1 MRYNLH
7 SKTIDA
13 LRGIAAAAVF
23 FDHSDTSGLATNA
36 WFSAHKGLMGDF
48 GVYVFFCLSGYL
60 IWQSGTRLIGT
71 PGGIKLYAI
80 HRFTRLV
87 PLYLINLLVVTAAI
101 SYIGSRWTPTYDAW
115 IIFRHLIFS
124 QDLYPSVARNINP
137 VLWTLTH
144 EAMFYLLVP
153 IILMAGIRDKYVV
166 LIASFVIYG
175 IFLACGWLD
184 YFKFAQIFYAFALG
198 IFIADASSKARLV
211 VCLVAISLAI
221 YACLGD
227 TLHAYV
233 GRIIAVAFALSCI
246 SLTKGKE
253 CSQTVSW
260 LISPFVFLGI
270 ISYSMYIWHYQIIYV
285 VEYYYPFFNRHIP
298 GWSQYGLVSGTILCS
313 ICILISYI
321 SYVLIEKPSM
331 GRLRIAMEKKTG
343 ARVAVA

>member
-36 WFSAHKGLMGDF
+36 WFSAHKGMMGDF

-71 PGGIKLYAI
+71 PGGIRLYAI

-87 PLYLINLLVVTAAI
+87 PLYLVNLFVVTALLG
-101 SYIGSRWTPTYDAW
+101 YIGSRWVPNFDAW

-124 QDLYPSVARNINP
+124 QDLYPSVAREINP

-144 EAMFYLLVP
+144 EALFYILVP
-153 IILMAGIRDKYVV
+153 VMLLMGVRNKYAILV
-166 LIASFVIYG
+166 ASFSIYG
-175 IFLACGWLD
+175 VFLACGWLG
-184 YFKFAQIFYAFALG
+184 YFKFSQIFYAFALG
-198 IFIADASSKARLV
+198 VFVAEASAKARLA
-211 VCLVAISLAI
+211 VCLVAIVLAI
-221 YACLGD
+221 YACFD
-227 TLHAYV
+227 EILHGYA
-233 GRIIAVAFALSCI
+233 GRVIAIAFALTCI
-246 SLTKGKE
+246 SLTKGRD
-253 CSQTVSW
+253 CGSVASR
-260 LISPFVFLGI
+260 LMSPFVFLGV

-298 GWSQYGLVSGTILCS
+298 GWSQYGLVSGVILCS
-313 ICILISYI
+313 ICIGISYL
-321 SYVLIEKPSM
+321 SYRFLEKPSM
-331 GRLRIAMEKKTG
+331 GRLRVALEEKTG
-343 ARVAVA
+343 VRPAIA

>member
-71 PGGIKLYAI
+71 PGGLKLYAI

-87 PLYLINLLVVTAAI
+87 PLYFINILVVTTLL
-101 SYIGSRWTPTYDAW
+101 SYIGSRWTPSYDAW
-115 IIFRHLIFS
+115 SIFRHLIFS
-124 QDLYPSVARNINP
+124 QDLYPSVARDINP

-144 EAMFYLLVP
+144 EVMFYILVP
-153 IILMAGIRDKYVV
+153 VILLAGIRDKYVI
-166 LIASFVIYG
+166 LAGSFIIYWV
-175 IFLACGWLD
+175 FLASGWLS
-184 YFKFAQIFYAFALG
+184 YFKFSQIFYAFALG
-198 IFIADASSKARLV
+198 VFIAEASNKARV
-211 VCLVAISLAI
+211 IVCLAAISVAV
-221 YACLGD
+221 YACVGS
-227 TLHAYV
+227 TLHAYS
-233 GRIIAVAFALSCI
+233 GRIIAIAFALTCI
-246 SLTKGKE
+246 TLTKNKE
-253 CSQTVSW
+253 CSQAVSW
-260 LISPFVFLGI
+260 FLSPLVFLGV
-270 ISYSMYIWHYQIIYV
+270 ISYSIYIWHYQIIYV

-298 GWSQYGLVSGTILCS
+298 GWSQYGLVSGVIVCL
-313 ICILISYI
+313 ICILFSYI

-331 GRLRIAMEKKTG
+331 GRLRMIMEKK
-343 ARVAVA
+343 